1 MTEFLDCASLLELNN
16 ITPSVR
22 KRRLSAELKLCIN
35 KFASIQLSFDNELDS
50 FVLIIVD
57 NNITPYFNT
66 VSIIL
71 PTEYPFKPPKI
82 KLNEHDYTSL
92 LKMNSRDKLNAVKKF
107 TGRDCLC
114 CNTII
119 CNDNWAPAITFIDII
134 SEINR
139 NIKLIDKISLQVSF
153 DKIKLLLN
161 DDYKNIET
169 RKTLEK
175 NI

>member
-1 MTEFLDCASLLELNN
+1 
-16 ITPSVR
+16 
-22 KRRLSAELKLCIN
+22 
-35 KFASIQLSFDNELDS
+35 
-50 FVLIIVD
+50 
-57 NNITPYFNT
+57 
-66 VSIIL
+66 
-71 PTEYPFKPPKI
+71 
-82 KLNEHDYTSL
+82 
-92 LKMNSRDKLNAVKKF
+92 MNSRDKLNAVKKF